1 MNSETSS
8 CFVTKQYQ
16 RIDSI
21 EKFIH
26 WSVAIKRFLEN
37 LPNKEDSHTSEEIL
51 NVIARNLFNPEFS
64 FWILQKDFEAVG
76 FVSVFI
82 ARDVYNDVF
91 GEVWIV
97 SVKSGAK
104 LKQFLYEVIQPWF
117 QSHKVKFVGALD
129 GVKSPAKDRWLK
141 QYGMKP
147 DCVVYK
153 KELSY
158 GR

>member
-1 MNSETSS
+1 MNSVTSA
-8 CFVTKQYQ
+8 CFVTKQHQ
-16 RIDSI
+16 KIDSI

-26 WSVAIKRFLEN
+26 WTPSIHKLLTN
-37 LPNKEDSHTSEEIL
+37 LPKAEDNHTPEQML
-51 NVIARNLFNPEFS
+51 DVIARNLFNSEFG

-76 FVSVFI
+76 FVAVFI
-82 ARDVYNDVF
+82 ARDVYGSIF

-97 SVKSGAK
+97 SVLPGAK
-104 LKQFLYEVIQPWF
+104 LKQFLYGVIQPWF

-147 DCVVYK
+147 ECVVYK